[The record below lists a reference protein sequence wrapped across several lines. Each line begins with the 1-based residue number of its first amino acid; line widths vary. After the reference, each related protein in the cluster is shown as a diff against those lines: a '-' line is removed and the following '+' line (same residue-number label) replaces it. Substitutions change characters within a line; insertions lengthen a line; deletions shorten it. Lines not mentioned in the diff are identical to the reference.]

1 VILLSDGHAN
11 QGDYTPQALRTRAAR
26 AVSGEYVISSVG
38 IGQGFDETVMSTVA
52 DAGTGNFYYLPD
64 LRELAGVFA
73 DEFAAARERVA
84 RGLEVRIQPGDGV
97 QLVDASGLPL
107 EHASDGVRFRPG
119 DLFAGQQRRI
129 WLTLRAPTHAL
140 GDVALGDVSLRFSD
154 DRGEARDLR
163 LVGLPQLACVAGEDD
178 YYASFDADVYKRGS
192 ASEGMGSLKQRVAEL
207 MKAGRQEEAVSQV
220 DGYTSQLHL
229 TQTRALG
236 YVIAEAA
243 AELQELRDQRAAP
256 EAAAPAEQN
265 RLGKALLEAGRDD
278 RRVGSKRK

>member
-178 YYASFDADVYKRGS
+178 YYASFDSQVYRRGS
-192 ASEGMGSLKQRVAEL
+192 RSEALGLLKQSVAAKL
-207 MKAGRQEEAVSQV
+207 RAGEQEGALSEV
-220 DGYTSQLHL
+220 DGYLAEMKDEQL
-229 TQTRALG
+229 RALG
-236 YVIAEAA
+236 YVDSEALAPAES
-243 AELQELRDQRAAP
+243 LRATV
-256 EAAAPAEQN
+256 AAPAAARPSVQN
-265 RLGKALLEAGRDD
+265 QLGKQFLEEGRDL
-278 RRVGSKRK
+278 RRAGSKRE